1 MITESAVI
9 GESGAVPSCAPA
21 PVEQLDPSRTMV
33 DTRFGL
39 MEFKEEHAI
48 YMPRG
53 MMGFTDKKNFGL
65 AQIPDSRMDNFLILQ
80 SLTDPEL
87 SFILMPL
94 DPESQIIEQRDLDAV
109 RKGFSIEAQ
118 DLAVLTVVSI
128 RDVGGSAQVSINLRA
143 PVFID
148 VANRS
153 AWQHV
158 LSNGRYPIRYVLE
171 PDQNPTS

>member
-1 MITESAVI
+1 ME
-9 GESGAVPSCAPA
+9 
-21 PVEQLDPSRTMV
+21 
-33 DTRFGL
+33 TRFGL
-39 MEFKEEHAI
+39 MEFADGQAI
-48 YMPRG
+48 HMPRG
-53 MMGFTDKKNFGL
+53 MMGFADKKDFGL
-65 AQIPDSRMDNFLILQ
+65 AQIPDPRMESFLFLQ
-80 SLTDPEL
+80 SLLEPDL

-94 DPESQIIEQRDLDAV
+94 DSEGHLIDQRDLDQVGA
-109 RKGFSIEAQ
+109 GLSIEPQ

-148 VANRS
+148 VARRS

-171 PDQNPTS
+171 PGQTATA